1 MSFNFNSSGPFVGG
15 QGYRQNTGMFD
26 AASAGAI
33 SLPEKV
39 LGLTCLLVA
48 CAVGGVYLGYQGLNT
63 ATAAGVSGSYFL
75 WFVVE
80 ICLLIG
86 AQSMAARP
94 GIGMVLFLAF
104 GVSTGV
110 IISPLIQIL
119 GSDGMQYVVYQ
130 ALGAT
135 AAATGGAT
143 LYARTTRRDFS
154 HWGSWLFAALIGL
167 VVAMVIGL
175 FLQSTTFS
183 ILISAAAC
191 VLFTMFLVYDVQKV
205 THAANLQG
213 NSIRLA
219 LKIYLDIFNL
229 FINLLSILAITQGG
243 GRRR

>member
-1 MSFNFNSSGPFVGG
+1 MSYLNPSGPLVGG
-15 QGYRQNTGMFD
+15 PGYRQNTGMFD
-26 AASAGAI
+26 ATMQGAI

-39 LGLTCLLVA
+39 LGLTCLLMA
-48 CAVGGVYLGYQGLNT
+48 CAIGGVVLGFDGLNT
-63 ATAAGVSGSYFL
+63 YWSGNMIL
-75 WFVVE
+75 WFIVE
-80 ICLLIG
+80 IALLLG
-86 AQSMAARP
+86 AQAMAARP
-94 GIGMVLFLAF
+94 GINMVLFLAF
-104 GVSTGV
+104 GVSTG
-110 IISPLIQIL
+110 ILIAPLLQL
-119 GSDGMQYVVYQ
+119 LQTDGMQYVVYQ

-154 HWGSWLFAALIGL
+154 HWGSWLFAALIG
-167 VVAMVIGL
+167 VIVAMVIGL

-205 THAANLQG
+205 THAANIQG

-243 GRRR
+243 GRRS

>member
-1 MSFNFNSSGPFVGG
+1 MSFNFNNSSGPFVGG

-26 AASAGAI
+26 AATAGAI

-48 CAVGGVYLGYQGLNT
+48 CAIAGVVLGYQGLNT

-75 WFVVE
+75 WFIVE
-80 ICLLIG
+80 IALLIG
-86 AQSMAARP
+86 AQAMAARP

-154 HWGSWLFAALIGL
+154 HWAFAKC
-167 VVAMVIGL
+167 VAIHHRNRAEVA
-175 FLQSTTFS
+175 
-183 ILISAAAC
+183 SAGTAASC
-191 VLFTMFLVYDVQKV
+191 KQ
-205 THAANLQG
+205 
-213 NSIRLA
+213 NSIGMIA
-219 LKIYLDIFNL
+219 PMKK
-229 FINLLSILAITQGG
+229 ILAGMGDICQ
-243 GRRR
+243 